1 MRAGEDRRVILF
13 DARNV
18 WRTGLV
24 VLGIIALVIVLRFVL
39 GRGSSLIFT
48 VVMAWFASLAMEPAV
63 SRLSRR
69 MPRAAATG
77 LVMGGVAVFVLG
89 FLALFGQ
96 LIVSQVAQLV
106 ESVPALASDLLD
118 WVNRRF
124 GTSYTL
130 DELVSTVDLSPERA
144 AAVANQVAG
153 GVLAILGSIAGAV
166 ASFFMF
172 VLFLA
177 YLSADG
183 PRLRR
188 WIAGL
193 FPPPIQEKAVV
204 VWDTTAEKTGRY
216 VGARVILAAVNSTA
230 SAVVFAIIGLPSWLA
245 LALWTGFVAQFVPAI
260 GTYIAIVLP
269 VVVGLLSPNPWL
281 GVMVLGWGIL
291 YQQVENL
298 TIEPRI
304 SARAVDVHPAVSF
317 ASVILG
323 TSMFGVAGALLAIPV
338 VAMLLSLLELYRTRY
353 ELVPALRV
361 DDEPL
366 PAPPRDVPPGSA
378 DESPARA

>member
-1 MRAGEDRRVILF
+1 RSSRGGAMRVGEDRRVILF

-153 GVLAILGSIAGAV
+153 GVLAILGSLAGAV
-166 ASFFMF
+166 ASVLTF

-193 FPPPIQEKAVV
+193 FPSPIQEKAVV
-204 VWDTTAEKTGRY
+204 VWDATAERTGRY

-260 GTYIAIVLP
+260 
-269 VVVGLLSPNPWL
+269 
-281 GVMVLGWGIL
+281 
-291 YQQVENL
+291 
-298 TIEPRI
+298 
-304 SARAVDVHPAVSF
+304 
-317 ASVILG
+317 
-323 TSMFGVAGALLAIPV
+323 
-338 VAMLLSLLELYRTRY
+338 
-353 ELVPALRV
+353 
-361 DDEPL
+361 
-366 PAPPRDVPPGSA
+366 
-378 DESPARA
+378 